1 MIAKAQADME
11 YGAYA
16 RKMSQTVDILEL
28 TTILLILA
36 SFFSIVNLRFLKLPM
51 TIGLMILAIA
61 LSIVI
66 LIFGFFFPTFLD
78 IAYTITESFDF
89 NFMLMN
95 VMLPFL
101 LFAGAMSINVHILRK
116 DKLTILLLAS
126 FGVLFSTYVVG
137 SLTYYLLNAP
147 MFGLSSLGIT
157 YLDCLLFG
165 SLIAPTDPIAVL
177 SIIKRMKLSLVTE
190 TRIAGESLFNDGIGV
205 VVFLTLL
212 GAKTTGAEV
221 TLDSVGVLFFT
232 EVIGGLAL
240 GAIVGYFGLKLVR
253 YIENEH
259 VELEVLITLALVLF
273 VSVIA
278 TRYHLSGPL
287 GVVILGLYLNKHI
300 KEKDGNGDSEL
311 AMGDYVYKF
320 WHLLD
325 ETLNAI
331 LFILIGLEIIL
342 IFDSFNLVYLALSVI
357 TIVLVVLSRYIGVSV
372 PIVFLSRFRDF
383 EENTA
388 KIITWGG
395 LRGGLSI
402 ALALNL
408 PDDMGDVKS
417 LILILTYAVVL
428 FTILVQG
435 LTMEKIVN
443 KK

>member
-1 MIAKAQADME
+1 ME
-11 YGAYA
+11 EVT
-16 RKMSQTVDILEL
+16 QTFSLIENKKFDILEL
-28 TTILLILA
+28 STILLILA
-36 SFFSIVNLRFLKLPM
+36 SFFSIINIRLLKLPM
-51 TIGLMILAIA
+51 TIGLMILAIM
-61 LSIVI
+61 LSVVVLI
-66 LIFGFFFPTFLD
+66 LGFFFPSFMD

-89 NFMLMN
+89 NFVLLQ

-101 LFAGAMSINVHILRK
+101 LFAGAMSINVHQLRK
-116 DKLTILLLAS
+116 DKATILLLAL

-137 SLTYYLLNAP
+137 TLTFYLIYVP
-147 MFGLSSLGIT
+147 IFGLSSLGIS
-157 YLDCLLFG
+157 YIDCLLFG

-177 SIIKRMKLSLVTE
+177 SIVKKMKLSPMTE

-212 GAKTTGAEV
+212 GVKATGAAITFE
-221 TLDSVGVLFFT
+221 SVGSLFFT

-240 GAIVGYFGLKLVR
+240 GAIIGYFGLKLVK

-259 VELEVLITLALVLF
+259 VELEVLITLSMVLLVSE
-273 VSVIA
+273 VA
-278 TRYHLSGPL
+278 NKYHLSGPL

-300 KEKDGNGDSEL
+300 KEDSGNGNSEL

-325 ETLNAI
+325 ETLNSI

-342 IFDSFNLVYLALSVI
+342 LYESFNLIYLALSVI
-357 TIVLVVLSRYIGVSV
+357 VIVLVVASRYVGVSIPV
-372 PIVFLSRFRDF
+372 VILSQFKDF
-383 EENTA
+383 EKNTA

-408 PDDMGDVKS
+408 PESMGDAKA

-435 LTMEKIVN
+435 LTMQKIIKSN
-443 KK
+443 